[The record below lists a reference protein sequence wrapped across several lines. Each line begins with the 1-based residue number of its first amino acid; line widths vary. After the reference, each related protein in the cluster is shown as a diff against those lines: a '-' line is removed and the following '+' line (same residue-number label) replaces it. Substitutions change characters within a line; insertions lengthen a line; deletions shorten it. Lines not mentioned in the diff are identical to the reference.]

1 MKTKTKKGI
10 NRYAPYSCATA
21 SDLTAE
27 PIRAVNQL
35 HGKVRYVD
43 VLTLWQAS
51 RKPTTEGVTANRGS
65 RARYLKD
72 GIGVD
77 ADTAKALPKRTR
89 VLMLDL
95 AT

>member
-1 MKTKTKKGI
+1 MLMTYPMA
-10 NRYAPYSCATA
+10 RDP
-21 SDLTAE
+21 
-27 PIRAVNQL
+27 V
-35 HGKVRYVD
+35 
-43 VLTLWQAS
+43 
-51 RKPTTEGVTANRGS
+51 PTTEGVTANRGS
-65 RARYLKD
+65 RAKCLKD